1 MSQLLEIAI
10 IGIFGLFLLIL
21 LIAAVAG
28 IVHAIRESVRQHRRP
43 PIFSFVTWGLSLL
56 FFIIYV
62 TTRTL
67 WKTQEIDLYLFGRF
81 GDFWEKFLQGAFF
94 VLLTTATGFYVFTS
108 FRLPPEESGFAEGE
122 DGDSDED
129 ELDEEDREELRRR
142 AAMRAAMAKRNG
154 IMRVLS
160 IALPLVLDAIL
171 IGALLIVN
179 VAVHYEHNVTELRSP
194 DGDRIIYVD
203 NSFCPLLILLYFSLI
218 LLISSFEL
226 FMFLLHFLS
235 ATHNIITDM
244 ISPSGYDSSRT
255 HGQYRV

>member
-1 MSQLLEIAI
+1 MSLFANIA
-10 IGIFGLFLLIL
+10 
-21 LIAAVAG
+21 V
-28 IVHAIRESVRQHRRP
+28 

-81 GDFWEKFLQGAFF
+81 GDFLGKISAGR
-94 VLLTTATGFYVFTS
+94 LLCPADNRDRILCLYL
-108 FRLPPEESGFAEGE
+108 LPPAPEQSGFAEGE

-129 ELDEEDREELRRR
+129 ELDEEDEEELRRR

-160 IALPLVLDAIL
+160 IALPLVTDAIP

-203 NSFCPLLILLYFSLI
+203 NSFFVMNGSIQGRAPFVSTYEKLNPFLVAKLQRPSDQPAPLCL
-218 LLISSFEL
+218 
-226 FMFLLHFLS
+226 MS
-235 ATHNIITDM
+235 ARIIGM
-244 ISPSGYDSSRT
+244 ERQASRPVRE
-255 HGQYRV
+255 HIR

>member
-142 AAMRAAMAKRNG
+142 APC
-154 IMRVLS
+154 V
-160 IALPLVLDAIL
+160 PLW
-171 IGALLIVN
+171 
-179 VAVHYEHNVTELRSP
+179 R
-194 DGDRIIYVD
+194 
-203 NSFCPLLILLYFSLI
+203 
-218 LLISSFEL
+218 
-226 FMFLLHFLS
+226 S
-235 ATHNIITDM
+235 ATA
-244 ISPSGYDSSRT
+244 SCACCRSRCLWFWMPF
-255 HGQYRV
+255 